1 MQDFTNAHFISH
13 VLDKLGFH
21 KMSDHALAAS
31 HRMLDYY
38 ASFIFVIARHRNLP
52 EINNLMEWGGYVHS

>member
-21 KMSDHALAAS
+21 KMSDHALSACE
-31 HRMLDYY
+31 RMLDYY
-38 ASFIFVIARHRNLP
+38 ASFIFAIAKHRQLP
-52 EINNLMEWGGYVHS
+52 DIYELMQWGGYVHS